1 MEQLKERSFSAAESR
16 EASQRE
22 NLLMKLFH
30 NLEGFVEIRTLCRD
44 MAEVKRQLFFDDI
57 DRLLRWRP
65 PDNENIRLSIFTRTE
80 KEGSSDFVGHTRAVF
95 ADYDMTDLEQI
106 KDRVKRAGLPAASI
120 IIDSGRGYHF
130 YWLLYDKAGREAVP
144 VYRTLARRTGADI
157 QQAGLQAGGRLP
169 GTYNLKEKPVKCRII
184 EFNNQKYQ
192 LDFLAES
199 LGVKARPEFEQR
211 LIEGVSR
218 PCINSILQGV
228 SRGQRNF
235 ALGRITK
242 YLQQQGYSKKEGRQ
256 IVLAWNRRNDPPEKE
271 QKVKNDF
278 RNYWRKDYKLLGCRF
293 NDNERLQQELSI
305 HCDRYSCSISGK
317 IDSIELDNSVG
328 YNNRLLQDL
337 RKLSGA
343 ALLVYGVLS
352 IYQEGLN
359 TDQLENKANISDN
372 TRQKAVKELNNLGYL
387 NFREGIKRRGIKDF
401 YKLNKQGNFKT
412 GRTIV
417 SNGAILGAVHKN
429 ITLKQLKVYILLLK
443 YALGKKNC
451 YPNLSTLGKELG
463 ISKNAVSQHI
473 KKLEAAGYIKID
485 QDYQNK
491 AIIKNYYRLLV

>member
-1 MEQLKERSFSAAESR
+1 MQHNSIIHQNKKFLKT
-16 EASQRE
+16 
-22 NLLMKLFH
+22 LFEP
-30 NLEGFVEIRTLCRD
+30 LQGFIEIRTLSRD
-44 MAEVKRQLFFDDI
+44 MSEARQQLFFDDI
-57 DRLLRWRP
+57 DELLQWRP
-65 PDNENIRLSIFTRTE
+65 PDNENVRISIFTRTQE
-80 KEGSSDFVGHTRAVF
+80 EGSSDFAGCTRAVF
-95 ADYDMTDLEQI
+95 ADYDMNDLDQI

-130 YWLLYDKAGREAVP
+130 YWLLYDKVGREAVP
-144 VYRTLARRTGADI
+144 VYRALASRTGADI

-169 GTYNLKEKPVKCRII
+169 GTHNLKEKPVQCRII
-184 EFNNQKYQ
+184 EFNSQKYQ
-192 LDFLAES
+192 LEFLAET

-211 LIEGVSR
+211 LVENVSR

-228 SRGQRNF
+228 GQGQRNF

-242 YLQQQGYSKKEGRQ
+242 YLQQQGYSKKEARQ

-271 QKVKNDF
+271 KKIKNDF

-293 NDNERLQQELSI
+293 NDNEKLQQELSI

-352 IYQEGLN
+352 IYREGLN
-359 TDQLENKANISDN
+359 TDQLESKANISRT
-372 TRQKAVKELNNLGYL
+372 TRVKAAKELKKTGYL
-387 NFREGIKRRGIKDF
+387 NIRKSIKKRGIKKF
-401 YKLNKQGNFKT
+401 YKLKKQGTFKT

-451 YPNLSTLGKELG
+451 YPSLSTLGKELG

-485 QDYQNK
+485 KDYQSK
-491 AIIKNYYRLLV
+491 AVVKNHYRLLV